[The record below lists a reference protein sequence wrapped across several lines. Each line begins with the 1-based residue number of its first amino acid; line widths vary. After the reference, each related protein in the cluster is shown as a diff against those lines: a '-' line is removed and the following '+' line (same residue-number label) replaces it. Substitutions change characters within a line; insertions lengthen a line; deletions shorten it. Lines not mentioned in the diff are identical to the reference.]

1 MAGFNPSKDQ
11 SNADYTGKLRT
22 FSVDATHATALAS
35 GDVIVLTGTSDAD
48 GFSGA
53 DAAAAGSAFTAII
66 AGVDPVYVGEQL
78 NLTGLPALT
87 AGTIKCSIDDNMLYE
102 AEVSGGALVAD
113 DIGLNADILA
123 TAATTTGGLIRSNMT
138 IDSTTKLSTA
148 TLQFRLVQLLPNDQG
163 VIDGLRVLVRPNNT
177 TNKPGAAGV

>member
-1 MAGFNPSKDQ
+1 MAGFQPSKDQ
-11 SNADYTGKLRT
+11 SNADFTGKLRT
-22 FSVDATHATALAS
+22 FSVDATHATALAP
-35 GDVIVLTGTSDAD
+35 GDVVVLTGTSDAD

-53 DAAAAGSAFTAII
+53 DAAAAGSAFTAIFT
-66 AGVDPVYVGEQL
+66 GLEPVYVGEQL

-87 AGTIKCSIDDNMLYE
+87 AGRIKCAIDDNILYE
-102 AEVSGGALVAD
+102 AEVTGGALVAD
-113 DIGLNADILA
+113 DIGLNADIDA
-123 TAATTTGGLIRSNMT
+123 SAATTTGGLIRSNMA
-138 IDSTTKLSTA
+138 IASGTKAATA